1 MGAALRQAISPTGI
15 SKTILLILI
24 LILKT
29 KNSGF
34 GGGEAFKKEKLFT
47 LLTKENSLQ
56 RIQVNWTVAHM

>member
-1 MGAALRQAISPTGI
+1 MGAALRQAIFPSGI
-15 SKTILLILI
+15 NKTVLLILI

-47 LLTKENSLQ
+47 FFDKRKQNRKLEGK
-56 RIQVNWTVAHM
+56 RIQVN